1 MMTEEGQR
9 LGKRWDRI
17 SSGKLDSYMIQE
29 VEHPAY
35 NAQSVLIRAFIVDR
49 LFPGEAVEIIEAEL
63 YYSACA
69 SAALAAKREGNFIQ
83 FYHALRHGATDYLL
97 PPFLSQAHSKR
108 FTGYFKLDKLLDDLA
123 IGLSVGFDHFNSPF
137 APIWQEFLRERTS
150 QPCRLMEFGC
160 GSANDYRMWAN
171 MGLDTRVQYR
181 GIDVATSNIANARK
195 RFPNVDFAVG
205 DICAVDAEDAAFDVT
220 LAFDLYEHLSP
231 SALGLALRESLRVT
245 RDECWMSFFNADT
258 SSHHSFCE
266 VEDYHWNRL
275 SLPLLVEEIKASGFE
290 VELYSVQD
298 VLASKFEGYQ
308 HYNREANILVARR
321 KNSPPVGSAGRRLV

>member
-9 LGKRWDRI
+9 LGEHWDRI
-17 SSGKLDSYMIQE
+17 SPGKLDSYMIQE

-35 NAQSVLIRAFIVDR
+35 NAQSVLIRAFIIDR
-49 LFPGEAVEIIEAEL
+49 LFPGEAAEIIEAEL

-69 SAALAAKREGNFIQ
+69 SAALAANREGNFAR

-97 PPFLSQAHSKR
+97 PPFLNQAHSKR
-108 FTGYFKLDKLLDDLA
+108 FAGYFDLDKLLDDLA
-123 IGLSVGFDHFNSPF
+123 IGLSVGFDHFKSPF
-137 APIWQEFLRERTS
+137 EKIWHDFLRERTS

-160 GSANDYRMWAN
+160 GSANDYRMWAAT
-171 MGLDTRVQYR
+171 GLDARVRYR
-181 GIDVATSNIANARK
+181 GIDVSSSNIANARK
-195 RFPNVDFAVG
+195 RFPCVDFAVG
-205 DICAVDAEDAAFDVT
+205 DICQVEAEDAAFDIT
-220 LAFDLYEHLSP
+220 LAFDVYEHLSP
-231 SALGLALRESLRVT
+231 AALGLALRESLRVT

-258 SSHHSFCE
+258 SPQHSFRE

-275 SLPLLVEEIKASGFE
+275 SLPVLVEEIKASGFE

-308 HYNREANILVARR
+308 HYNQEAHILVARR
-321 KNSPPVGSAGRRLV
+321 RNLPPVP